1 MPMTD
6 QELKFALDN
15 EEPRYPE
22 IAARLDESDLP
33 RLRALAEGGDVARAT
48 KAVYLASLIESDDA
62 DDIVARAAESG
73 NELVRIASATALPNL
88 SPPARERVAESL
100 IQDSNPAVSKMVL
113 RAVDPA
119 SPSLMAKVRELETDS
134 DHEEIR
140 SLARQKRRDND

>member
-22 IAARLDESDLP
+22 IAARLDESDIP
-33 RLRALAEGGDVARAT
+33 RLRAFAEGGDVALAT
-48 KAVYLASLIESDDA
+48 KAIYLASLIESDDA
-62 DDIVARAAESG
+62 DDIVARAAQSG

-88 SPPARERVAESL
+88 APPARERVAGEL
-100 IQDSNPAVSKMVL
+100 IEDSNPAVSKLVL

-119 SPSLMAKVRELETDS
+119 SPSLMAKVRALETGS
-134 DHEEIR
+134 AHEELR
-140 SLARQKRRDND
+140 SLARQKRRDGD